1 MSDSTEHMGRGQLI
15 NRLASQVGDR
25 KKALDILVKRGHVV
39 PGTSKLTPT
48 GIIRNNMTAEERAIQ
63 RAAKG
68 SGKFTGM
75 YQYDPKTNKATLKNK
90 R

>member
-1 MSDSTEHMGRGQLI
+1 MSDSTEYMGRGQLI
-15 NRLASQVGDR
+15 NRLTSQVGDR
-25 KKALDILVKRGHVV
+25 KKALDILAKRGHVV

-48 GIIRNNMTAEERAIQ
+48 GIIRNNMTAEERAIE

-75 YQYDPKTNKATLKNK
+75 YQYDPKTNKATLKK
-90 R
+90 